1 MAQTTLYNNPYFASG
16 LGQLVQSFIGDPA
29 RAAQAEYYASEAG
42 LNNDTRQY
50 RADIGTHGTANDLGS
65 MLVSALQAG
74 REYSSEA
81 PEITKAILNTPHA
94 AGGLAD
100 MLAAAGPAM
109 GGAVGGGWARGGGGG
124 RRGGGGGGGGAAP
137 GKFKPLSAGGRTLL
151 LRSLGDGVD
160 PSTAMGIV
168 AQTEGL
174 MRDQGMGENDAIN
187 YALGNLDRGP
197 DEVTNP
203 GGTGLSRLVAEYTGL
218 GGDPSTWA
226 PDEATPGPVTGI
238 KPPGAAEPAG
248 QPDTA
253 DVIEQARQAIA
264 AGRDRA
270 AVIARLK
277 QMGIDPAGL

>member
-1 MAQTTLYNNPYFASG
+1 MAYGSLYANPMFSSG
-16 LGQLVQSFIGDPA
+16 LSQLLGQFVGDPA

-168 AQTEGL
+168 AQTEDL
-174 MRDQGMGENDAIN
+174 MRNDGMGENDAIN
-187 YALGNLDRGP
+187 YALNNLDRAP
-197 DEVTNP
+197 DTVTDP
-203 GGTGLSRLVAEYTGL
+203 GGSWFTRTLSSVLPTWTPGGL
-218 GGDPSTWA
+218 GTDPSTWA
-226 PDEATPGPVTGI
+226 PDAVEPGAVSGV
-238 KPPGAAEPAG
+238 KVPGAAVDPTSVPKVG
-248 QPDTA
+248 DIVDGYQFLGGDPS
-253 DVIEQARQAIA
+253 
-264 AGRDRA
+264 
-270 AVIARLK
+270 
-277 QMGIDPAGL
+277 DPASWKKV